1 MAFQWSST
9 LSAHA
14 AWTTPEVIAQASA
27 YLTGLPFAHPAEPPY
42 EDASGQYRHLVDALH
57 AKGTAPVRIE
67 LPLRGK
73 DRPRPWWTDLA
84 QGGVETYSIDCE
96 HEEMMN
102 VEPVL
107 SIGKIVSDVFT
118 RYGLAR
124 QSALQASVLKV

>member
-1 MAFQWSST
+1 
-9 LSAHA
+9 
-14 AWTTPEVIAQASA
+14 
-27 YLTGLPFAHPAEPPY
+27 
-42 EDASGQYRHLVDALH
+42 
-57 AKGTAPVRIE
+57 
-67 LPLRGK
+67 
-73 DRPRPWWTDLA
+73 
-84 QGGVETYSIDCE
+84 VETYSIDCE